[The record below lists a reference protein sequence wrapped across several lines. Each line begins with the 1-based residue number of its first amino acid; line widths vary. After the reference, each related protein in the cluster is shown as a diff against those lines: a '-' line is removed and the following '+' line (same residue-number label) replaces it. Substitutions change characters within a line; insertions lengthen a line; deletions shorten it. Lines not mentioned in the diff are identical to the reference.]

1 MARTNTIVGGV
12 LVMVAFSV
20 LGQGCCGR
28 RHHPRDAASLSHPG
42 PPTPVTTTMPPATT
56 TTN

>member
-1 MARTNTIVGGV
+1 MRKTNSIVGG
-12 LVMVAFSV
+12 LMVMLTFSV

-28 RHHPRDAASLSHPG
+28 RHHPRDAASVSHPA
-42 PPTPVTTTMPPATT
+42 PAPAPTTTT

>member
-28 RHHPRDAASLSHPG
+28 HRHPRDAASLSHPG
-42 PPTPVTTTMPPATT
+42 PPAPNAATPATPT
-56 TTN
+56 TS